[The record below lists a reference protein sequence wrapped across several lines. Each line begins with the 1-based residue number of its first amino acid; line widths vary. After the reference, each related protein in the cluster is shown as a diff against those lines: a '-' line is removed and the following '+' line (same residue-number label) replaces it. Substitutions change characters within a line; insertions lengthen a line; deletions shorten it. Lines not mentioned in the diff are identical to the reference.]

1 MFQLTSDEFDS
12 QRSQIVTFD
21 ESRSVKY
28 SKYKPFVFTEQGVSM
43 LSSVLRSKT
52 AIQVNVA
59 IMRTF
64 VRLRGVLARNSAL
77 AMRLSEL
84 EQKYSDH
91 DDKFKTVFEAI
102 RKLMATGSPVT
113 QKRIKGMSKD
123 WIRAENS
130 ISFIN
135 LAHGYAQEH
144 S

>member
-1 MFQLTSDEFDS
+1 
-12 QRSQIVTFD
+12 
-21 ESRSVKY
+21 
-28 SKYKPFVFTEQGVSM
+28 M

-123 WIRAENS
+123 
-130 ISFIN
+130 
-135 LAHGYAQEH
+135 
-144 S
+144 

>member
-123 WIRAENS
+123 
-130 ISFIN
+130 
-135 LAHGYAQEH
+135 
-144 S
+144 